1 MYILENPNAVPIGY
15 SITMSIASSAGLPI
29 TVESSAPDVCTASTV
44 DNNTVITTIA
54 AGTCIVV
61 AFQAGD
67 SVTESA
73 EQVIRD
79 FEVVKIPQ
87 KISFNNPGA
96 INLVG
101 GKSVN
106 FPLNVKEDYS
116 TATPTITSD
125 TPLVCSV
132 TGATGTAITTG
143 TCRLTATLDEDTT
156 HAAAI
161 PVTVEF
167 DIRGTEPGE
176 KIISVVVP
184 QSQIV
189 AGTIT
194 NQYAIK

>member
-1 MYILENPNAVPIGY
+1 MYILENPNSVVVGTTLT
-15 SITMSIASSAGLPI
+15 ITVNSSSGLPV
-29 TVESSAPDVCTASTV
+29 TVESSTPDVCAVYTVGSVST
-44 DNNTVITTIA
+44 ITSIDV
-54 AGTCIVV
+54 GTCMIV
-61 AFQAGD
+61 AIQDGN
-67 SVTESA
+67 SVTESI
-73 EQVIRD
+73 EQVVRN

-87 KISFNNPGA
+87 KISFNNPGV

-116 TATPTITSD
+116 TAVPTITSD

-132 TGATGTAITTG
+132 TGTTGTAITTG
-143 TCRLTATLDEDTT
+143 TCRLTATMNEDTT
-156 HAAAI
+156 HAAAA

-176 KIISVVVP
+176 KIISIVVP